1 MSFNATESLLYILG
15 SRADMASRAESR
27 LSRLNSAASSL
38 QGPDKATVDEVCCHF
53 CPTIAFHRKFDLHQS
68 NQRECKRTYTFV

>member
-1 MSFNATESLLYILG
+1 MIFNETDHESPLYILG
-15 SRADMASRAESR
+15 SRADMTSRAESR

-53 CPTIAFHRKFDLHQS
+53 CPTIAFSQ
-68 NQRECKRTYTFV
+68 EI

>member
-1 MSFNATESLLYILG
+1 MLYILG

-38 QGPDKATVDEVCCHF
+38 QGPDKATVDEVCCYF
-53 CPTIAFHRKFDLHQS
+53 CPTIAFHRKFDFH
-68 NQRECKRTYTFV
+68 